1 MKKRIAL
8 AGVLV
13 TTMFAGCAHW
23 RERPAQ
29 AVERPAVVP
38 LPAQMDW
45 VPGQF
50 MLTARS
56 TVRFDGNVPGAQE
69 AAEFLAAWLRP
80 TTGFGLPVKPLGFWR
95 GMFADTT
102 GDINFETAAADAKIK
117 PEGYALRADRRGV
130 VIAAG
135 DAAGYF
141 YGAQTL
147 LQLLPTAAFGGAR
160 ATNQVWIIPGVE
172 IEDAPRFAWRGLML
186 DEGRH
191 FFGKAVV
198 LRLLDE
204 MALHKLN
211 TLHWHLTDDQ
221 GWRIA
226 VDKYP
231 RLAEISSKRPSSV
244 TPGDRKAQDGKPYGP
259 YFYAKDEIREIVA
272 YAKARHIRVVPEIE
286 MPGHG
291 RAALAAYPE
300 LSCRAQPLE
309 PRVTWGVE
317 EEVYCAGNDA
327 TLRFLEGVLDG
338 VCELFDSPYV
348 HVGGDECPKTRWKEC
363 PKCQAR
369 MKQHG
374 LKDEHELQSWFVQH
388 FDQYLAK
395 KGCRLIGW
403 DEILEGG
410 LAPGAA
416 VMSWRGMK
424 GGQAAVEQEH
434 DVVMTPTDFCYF
446 DYRQFSGNDG
456 YEYIGGLLPLKKVYA
471 FDPCA
476 GIPAYREK
484 HVLGGQAN
492 AWSEYIWGQ
501 KDAEWKIF
509 PRLCALSEAVWS
521 PLEKRNYAEFCKRME
536 RHSDRLARLGI
547 NAAPVEQPSAAQW
560 KAGEMSN
567 AWSVKTWDIGNA
579 LDKAGAYS
587 VSFTYTHGH
596 HRLDMRKLRIL
607 AGGVTVAS
615 DDTANFTGSARAV
628 AKYTLR
634 LPAVRDPNKKYLLQ
648 AEIRGDGGSD
658 SNGRIDIDYVGK

>member
-1 MKKRIAL
+1 MKKEIAI
-8 AGVLV
+8 AGVLFSV
-13 TTMFAGCAHW
+13 IYAGCALW
-23 RERPAQ
+23 REQPVQ

-38 LPAQMDW
+38 LPAEMDW
-45 VPGQF
+45 VPGLF
-50 MLTARS
+50 TLTAKS
-56 TVRFDGNVPGAQE
+56 VVRFDRNAPGARE
-69 AAEFLAAWLRP
+69 AAEVLAGLLRP
-80 TTGFGLPVKPLGFWR
+80 TTGFDLPVRPDGFWR
-95 GMFADTT
+95 GWFADRNAAVT
-102 GDINFETAAADAKIK
+102 FTAASADAKIK
-117 PEGYALRADRRGV
+117 AEGYTLRADHHGV

-147 LQLLPTAAFGGAR
+147 RQLLPNAAFGGAR
-160 ATNQVWIIPGVE
+160 ATNQVWEIPGVE

-186 DEGRH
+186 DECRH
-191 FFGKAVV
+191 FFGKAFV
-198 LRLLDE
+198 LQLLDE

-211 TLHWHLTDDQ
+211 TFHWHLADDQ

-226 VDKYP
+226 IDAYP
-231 RLAEISSKRPSSV
+231 KLAEISSRRPSSV
-244 TPGDRKAQDGKPYGP
+244 MPGDRKVQDGKPYGP
-259 YFYAKDEIREIVA
+259 YFYTKAEIREIVA

-286 MPGHG
+286 MPGHA

-300 LSCRAQPLE
+300 LSCRGVPLE
-309 PRVTWGVE
+309 PRVMWGVE

-327 TLRFLEGVLDG
+327 TLRFLEGVLDE
-338 VCELFDSPYV
+338 VCELFDSPFI

-395 KGCRLIGW
+395 KGRRLIGW

-424 GGQAAVEQEH
+424 GGQTAVAQGH
-434 DVVMTPTDFCYF
+434 DVVMTPSDFCYF

-471 FDPCA
+471 FDPCD

-492 AWSEYIWGQ
+492 VWSEYVWGQ
-501 KDAEWKIF
+501 KDAEWKLF

-521 PLEKRNYAEFCKRME
+521 PLGKRDYADFCKRME

-547 NAAPVEQPSAAQW
+547 NAAPMGQPSAAQW
-560 KAGEMSN
+560 RAGEMSN
-567 AWSVKTWDIGNA
+567 AWGVKTWNIGNA
-579 LDKAGAYS
+579 LDKAGVYAI
-587 VSFTYTHGH
+587 SFTYTHGA
-596 HRLDMRKLRIL
+596 HRLDMRKLKLL
-607 AGGVTVAS
+607 ADGTVLAS

-634 LPAVRDPNKKYLLQ
+634 LPQPRDPNKTYLLQ

-658 SNGRIDIDYVGK
+658 SNGRIDVEYTGK